1 MHADSLLGVL
11 AYLFKICL
19 ETSCVP
25 IFFIHIHVET
35 SYKMYFML
43 NVQNFHHM
51 SKFPTVQYINKMT
64 KYLLNHF
71 ASRLGIGFSDL
82 YTNQIAKDICTR
94 DAETMR

>member
-1 MHADSLLGVL
+1 
-11 AYLFKICL
+11 
-19 ETSCVP
+19 
-25 IFFIHIHVET
+25 
-35 SYKMYFML
+35 
-43 NVQNFHHM
+43 M

>member
-1 MHADSLLGVL
+1 MCFIFIHVD
-11 AYLFKICL
+11 
-19 ETSCVP
+19 TSC
-25 IFFIHIHVET
+25 
-35 SYKMYFML
+35 KL
-43 NVQNFHHM
+43 WNVQNFHHM

-71 ASRLGIGFSDL
+71 ASKLGIGFSDL